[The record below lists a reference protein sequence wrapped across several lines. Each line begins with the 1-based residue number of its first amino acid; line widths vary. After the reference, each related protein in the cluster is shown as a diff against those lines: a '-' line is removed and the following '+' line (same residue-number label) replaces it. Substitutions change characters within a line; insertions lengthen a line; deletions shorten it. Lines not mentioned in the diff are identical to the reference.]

1 MAFEFEIKELVCN
14 ESLDGLTNVI
24 VTVNYD
30 AVKDG
35 VSIPGT
41 LGLSAPHESA
51 FIPYEDVTEEMVM
64 GWLNGSLNLE
74 EIDQAL
80 DSEIA
85 YKKEVIVTKPLP
97 WIK

>member
-35 VSIPGT
+35 ISIPGSM
-41 LGLSAPHESA
+41 GLSAPHESA
-51 FIPYEDVTEEMVM
+51 FIPFEDVTEKIVL
-64 GWLNGSLNLE
+64 GWLNTNLDLQ
-74 EIDQAL
+74 EIEFAL
-80 DSEIA
+80 DCEIA
-85 YKKEVIVTKPLP
+85 YKMDVIVSKPLP
-97 WIK
+97 WL

>member
-24 VTVNYD
+24 VTVNYN

-35 VSIPGT
+35 VLIPGS

-51 FIPYEDVTEEMVM
+51 FIPFKDVTEEMVL
-64 GWLNGSLNLE
+64 GWLNESLDLE
-74 EIDQAL
+74 QIDSAL

-85 YKKEVIVTKPLP
+85 YKQEVIESKPFP
-97 WIK
+97 WL

>member
-35 VSIPGT
+35 VSIPGSM
-41 LGLSAPHESA
+41 GLSAPHESA
-51 FIPYEDVTEEMVM
+51 FIPFEDVTEEIVL
-64 GWLNGSLNLE
+64 GWLNTNL
-74 EIDQAL
+74 DL
-80 DSEIA
+80 
-85 YKKEVIVTKPLP
+85 KKSNLLWIVKLP
-97 WIK
+97 IKWM

>member
-35 VSIPGT
+35 VSIPGSM
-41 LGLSAPHESA
+41 GLSAPHESA
-51 FIPYEDVTEEMVM
+51 FIPFEDVTEKMVL
-64 GWLNGSLNLE
+64 GWLNTNLDLQ
-74 EIDQAL
+74 EIEFAL
-80 DSEIA
+80 DCEIA
-85 YKKEVIVTKPLP
+85 YKMDVIVSKPFP
-97 WIK
+97 WL

>member
-35 VSIPGT
+35 VSIPGSM
-41 LGLSAPHESA
+41 GLSAPHESA
-51 FIPYEDVTEEMVM
+51 FIPFEDVTEKMVL
-64 GWLNGSLNLE
+64 GWLNTNLDLQ
-74 EIDQAL
+74 EIEFAL
-80 DSEIA
+80 DCEIA
-85 YKKEVIVTKPLP
+85 YKMDVIVSKPLP
-97 WIK
+97 WL

>member
-35 VSIPGT
+35 VSIPGS

-51 FIPYEDVTEEMVM
+51 FIPFEDVTEEMVL
-64 GWLNGSLNLE
+64 GWLNGSLDLE
-74 EIDQAL
+74 QIDSAL

-85 YKKEVIVTKPLP
+85 YKQEVIESKPFP
-97 WIK
+97 WL

>member
-35 VSIPGT
+35 VSIPGSM
-41 LGLSAPHESA
+41 GLSAPHESA
-51 FIPYEDVTEEMVM
+51 FIPFEDVTEKIVLR
-64 GWLNGSLNLE
+64 WLNTNLDLQ
-74 EIDQAL
+74 EIEFAL
-80 DSEIA
+80 DCEIA
-85 YKKEVIVTKPLP
+85 YKMDVIVSKPLP
-97 WIK
+97 WL